1 MSIVPHQE
9 AEFSGLYCAHCLD
22 ERIEVEVRK
31 RLGFL
36 SEYEAWKPI
45 FPPEFVAPG
54 AERFVQPLLS
64 TAKGLTFYIR
74 FVGTPGEP
82 DLCGYQ
88 GCCSRRVT
96 VHQVLE
102 LKEVESGGG

>member
-1 MSIVPHQE
+1 MGIVPNQE
-9 AEFSGLYCAHCLD
+9 GEFSGFYFAHCLD
-22 ERIEVEVRK
+22 ERIEIEVRK

-54 AERFVQPLLS
+54 AERIVQPVLS
-64 TAKGLTFYIR
+64 MVNCWTFYIR

-82 DLCGYQ
+82 DICGYQ
-88 GCCSRRVT
+88 GCCCRRVT

-102 LKEVESGGG
+102 LKAVESGIG